1 MGYASEQPMS
11 VSSLMQLIL
20 YGRSGSWKT
29 KEQDAFVRLVS
40 GYHTA
45 SEQSLVCD
53 GGVICAYTEF

>member
-1 MGYASEQPMS
+1 MRSASKEPMS
-11 VSSLMQLIL
+11 VSSLLQLIL
-20 YGRSGSWKT
+20 YGRRGSWKT
-29 KEQDAFVRLVS
+29 KEQDAFRRLVS